1 MEGAASAEK
10 RSVEDFRVRV
20 HGGPHPLRAGSEG
33 AATTFGRDDAGWA
46 PRPPDDAN
54 ASRRIVAHFDV
65 DAFYSQVE
73 ELRDPRLRGRPMAV
87 TQKFLIVTANYAAR
101 SAGLKKLMS
110 LTKAKALCPEVALV
124 SGEDLTPY
132 RACAKK
138 VRAALE
144 RFGTCEKLGLDE
156 CWVDLTAEVDRRI
169 AAGGPASDP
178 PLVGHRHSST
188 HVVESDNAHRPTD
201 IRAVDPGRT
210 NDDAASRGVHA
221 PVPPGRCEDGA
232 DPVGMDPVGMDPD
245 VWDPD
250 VADPDM
256 LERRLRVGAA
266 IAAEARDAVRSATG
280 LRMSAGIAHNKML
293 AKLASGL
300 HKPDDQTTLPAS
312 HAAGT
317 VSPLPV
323 RALPCVGRGAE
334 RELLDRGVRTA
345 ADLRRVTGSKVCEW
359 LGPRVGRR
367 VHDAAWGVDREE
379 VAPKPPPAFVTC
391 EDSFRSC
398 TTWDAVDAVLRV
410 IAPDLVA
417 RMDEEYEDEV
427 ERTVA
432 AGALIPAGRAAR
444 TLTVKWRDVK
454 GGKGTGWSRSS
465 ASTAM
470 PTLANDRS
478 IDATRR
484 ADALRE
490 AATRVLSSELARG
503 FDLRALNVGA
513 GNFEPK
519 AADPRE
525 QPGVQVGSSGIDVGT
540 GRAAHGSAFAAM
552 NARRDYDRGGGR
564 MSKTEERA
572 LSERER
578 GLGGGG
584 LGGGLGGGG
593 LGGGESSDV
602 FAEPLRERDEDDE
615 DGDSFY
621 ADLADVQRSS
631 AMPSI
636 GRVQSL
642 VPRKRR
648 AEQASLL
655 SFFKGPSKR

>member
-110 LTKAKALCPEVALV
+110 TTKAKALCPEVALV

-210 NDDAASRGVHA
+210 NDDGTSRGVHA
-221 PVPPGRCEDGA
+221 PVPTSGRCEDGA
-232 DPVGMDPVGMDPD
+232 DPVGMDPVGMDQ
-245 VWDPD
+245 D

-266 IAAEARDAVRSATG
+266 IAAEARDAVRTIRGKYLS
-280 LRMSAGIAHNKML
+280 
-293 AKLASGL
+293 
-300 HKPDDQTTLPAS
+300 DD
-312 HAAGT
+312 
-317 VSPLPV
+317 PV
-323 RALPCVGRGAE
+323 RDGNKDVVG
-334 RELLDRGVRTA
+334 
-345 ADLRRVTGSKVCEW
+345 GS
-359 LGPRVGRR
+359 G
-367 VHDAAWGVDREE
+367 
-379 VAPKPPPAFVTC
+379 
-391 EDSFRSC
+391 SRSC
-398 TTWDAVDAVLRV
+398 GYV
-410 IAPDLVA
+410 
-417 RMDEEYEDEV
+417 
-427 ERTVA
+427 
-432 AGALIPAGRAAR
+432 
-444 TLTVKWRDVK
+444 
-454 GGKGTGWSRSS
+454 
-465 ASTAM
+465 
-470 PTLANDRS
+470 
-478 IDATRR
+478 
-484 ADALRE
+484 
-490 AATRVLSSELARG
+490 
-503 FDLRALNVGA
+503 
-513 GNFEPK
+513 
-519 AADPRE
+519 
-525 QPGVQVGSSGIDVGT
+525 
-540 GRAAHGSAFAAM
+540 
-552 NARRDYDRGGGR
+552 RGGGD
-564 MSKTEERA
+564 RA
-572 LSERER
+572 GTRRPCWLIARKFTAR
-578 GLGGGG
+578 AGRRIGK
-584 LGGGLGGGG
+584 
-593 LGGGESSDV
+593 
-602 FAEPLRERDEDDE
+602 FAATAV
-615 DGDSFY
+615 GY
-621 ADLADVQRSS
+621 
-631 AMPSI
+631 
-636 GRVQSL
+636 
-642 VPRKRR
+642 
-648 AEQASLL
+648 
-655 SFFKGPSKR
+655 

>member
-101 SAGLKKLMS
+101 SAGLKKLMRID
-110 LTKAKALCPEVALV
+110 KAKALCPEVALV

-188 HVVESDNAHRPTD
+188 HVVESDNAHRPMD

-210 NDDAASRGVHA
+210 NDASRGVHA
-221 PVPPGRCEDGA
+221 PVPPDRCEDGA
-232 DPVGMDPVGMDPD
+232 DPD
-245 VWDPD
+245 VADPD
-250 VADPDM
+250 VADPDAADPAR
-256 LERRLRVGAA
+256 ERRLRVGAA
-266 IAAEARDAVRSATG
+266 IAAEARDAVWSATG

-293 AKLASGL
+293 AKLVSGL

-312 HAAGT
+312 HAAMT

-323 RALPCVGRGAE
+323 GALPGVGRGAE

-359 LGPRVGRR
+359 LGPRVGRK

-391 EDSFRSC
+391 EDSFRHC

-427 ERTVA
+427 ERTVG

-465 ASTAM
+465 ASTTM

-525 QPGVQVGSSGIDVGT
+525 QPGVPAGSSGSSGIDVGT

-578 GLGGGG
+578 GLGGGVV
-584 LGGGLGGGG
+584 GGGLGGGVF
-593 LGGGESSDV
+593 GGESSDV
-602 FAEPLRERDEDDE
+602 FAEPLREQDEDDE

>member
-1 MEGAASAEK
+1 MEGVASAEK

-33 AATTFGRDDAGWA
+33 AATTFGRDDAGRA

-110 LTKAKALCPEVALV
+110 TTKAKALCPEVALI

-178 PLVGHRHSST
+178 PLVGHRHSSER
-188 HVVESDNAHRPTD
+188 VVESDNAHRPMD
-201 IRAVDPGRT
+201 IRAVDPERT
-210 NDDAASRGVHA
+210 NAGRGVHA
-221 PVPPGRCEDGA
+221 PVPPGCDDGADPVDADPVDADTDGA
-232 DPVGMDPVGMDPD
+232 DPVGVNPARD
-245 VWDPD
+245 
-250 VADPDM
+250 
-256 LERRLRVGAA
+256 RRLRVGAA

-293 AKLASGL
+293 AKLVSGL

-323 RALPCVGRGAE
+323 RALPGVGHGAE
-334 RELLDRGVRTA
+334 RELVERGVRTA
-345 ADLRRVTGSKVCEW
+345 ADLRRVTRSEVCEW
-359 LGPRVGRR
+359 LGPRVGRK

-410 IAPDLVA
+410 IAPDLVV

-465 ASTAM
+465 ASTTM

-490 AATRVLSSELARG
+490 AATRVLRSELTRG

-519 AADPRE
+519 AADPRKR
-525 QPGVQVGSSGIDVGT
+525 PGVQAGSSGIDVGT
-540 GRAAHGSAFAAM
+540 DRAHGSAFAAM
-552 NARRDYDRGGGR
+552 NARRDYDRPGGGR

-584 LGGGLGGGG
+584 GVFGGGSGGG
-593 LGGGESSDV
+593 GGGESSDV
-602 FAEPLRERDEDDE
+602 FTEPLREQDEDEE

-642 VPRKRR
+642 VPRKRG

>member
-110 LTKAKALCPEVALV
+110 TTKAKALCPEVALV

-201 IRAVDPGRT
+201 IRAVDPERTTTGPVAASMPPSPRVGARMERDGPGCDGPGRVGPGHVGAAAQGRRGDRRGGQGRGAKRDRPS
-210 NDDAASRGVHA
+210 NVRRHRAQQDARQAGVGSAQAGRSDDAARVARGGDGVAASRQGPA
-221 PVPPGRCEDGA
+221 GRRA
-232 DPVGMDPVGMDPD
+232 
-245 VWDPD
+245 
-250 VADPDM
+250 
-256 LERRLRVGAA
+256 RRG
-266 IAAEARDAVRSATG
+266 E
-280 LRMSAGIAHNKML
+280 
-293 AKLASGL
+293 
-300 HKPDDQTTLPAS
+300 
-312 HAAGT
+312 
-317 VSPLPV
+317 
-323 RALPCVGRGAE
+323 
-334 RELLDRGVRTA
+334 ELLDRGVRTA

-359 LGPRVGRR
+359 LGPRVGRK

-465 ASTAM
+465 ASTTM

-490 AATRVLSSELARG
+490 AATRVLRSELARG

-525 QPGVQVGSSGIDVGT
+525 QPGVQVGSSGSSGIDVGT

-552 NARRDYDRGGGR
+552 NARRDYDRGGG
-564 MSKTEERA
+564 A
-572 LSERER
+572 
-578 GLGGGG
+578 
-584 LGGGLGGGG
+584 
-593 LGGGESSDV
+593 
-602 FAEPLRERDEDDE
+602 DE
-615 DGDSFY
+615 
-621 ADLADVQRSS
+621 
-631 AMPSI
+631 
-636 GRVQSL
+636 
-642 VPRKRR
+642 
-648 AEQASLL
+648 
-655 SFFKGPSKR
+655 

>member
-33 AATTFGRDDAGWA
+33 AATTFGRDDAGRA

-110 LTKAKALCPEVALV
+110 TTKAKALCPEVALV

-178 PLVGHRHSST
+178 PLIGHRHSSE
-188 HVVESDNAHRPTD
+188 HVVESDNAHRPMD
-201 IRAVDPGRT
+201 IRAVDPERT
-210 NDDAASRGVHA
+210 NASDGVHH
-221 PVPPGRCEDGA
+221 PVPPRCEDGA
-232 DPVGMDPVGMDPD
+232 DPDANPD
-245 VWDPD
+245 VSDP
-250 VADPDM
+250 AR
-256 LERRLRVGAA
+256 ERRLRVGAA

-293 AKLASGL
+293 AKLVSGL
-300 HKPDDQTTLPAS
+300 HKPDDQTTLPAGV
-312 HAAGT
+312 AAKL

-323 RALPCVGRGAE
+323 RALPGVGHGAE
-334 RELLDRGVRTA
+334 RTLVHRGVRTA
-345 ADLRRVTGSKVCEW
+345 ADLRRVTRSEVCEW
-359 LGPRVGRR
+359 LGPRVGRK

-410 IAPDLVA
+410 IAPDLVV

-465 ASTAM
+465 ASTTM

-478 IDATRR
+478 IDAKRR

-490 AATRVLSSELARG
+490 AATRVLRSELTRG

-519 AADPRE
+519 AVTLNKR
-525 QPGVQVGSSGIDVGT
+525 PGVEAGCVSGSSGIDVGT
-540 GRAAHGSAFAAM
+540 GRAAPHGSAFAAM

-578 GLGGGG
+578 GLGGGVF
-584 LGGGLGGGG
+584 GGGLNGG
-593 LGGGESSDV
+593 GGGESSDV
-602 FAEPLRERDEDDE
+602 FAEPLREQDEDEE

-642 VPRKRR
+642 VPRKRG

>member
-110 LTKAKALCPEVALV
+110 TTKAKALCPEVALV

-188 HVVESDNAHRPTD
+188 HVVESDNAHRPMD

-210 NDDAASRGVHA
+210 NDASRGVHA
-221 PVPPGRCEDGA
+221 PVPLGRCEDGA
-232 DPVGMDPVGMDPD
+232 DPDVVDPD
-245 VWDPD
+245 VVDPD
-250 VADPDM
+250 GAEDPAR
-256 LERRLRVGAA
+256 ERRLRVGAA
-266 IAAEARDAVRSATG
+266 IAAEARDAVRSATS

-293 AKLASGL
+293 AKLVSGL
-300 HKPDDQTTLPAS
+300 HKPDDQTTLPAGVAS
-312 HAAGT
+312 DL
-317 VSPLPV
+317 VSRLPV
-323 RALPCVGRGAE
+323 RALPGVGHGAE
-334 RELLDRGVRTA
+334 RTLAHHRVRTA
-345 ADLRRVTGSKVCEW
+345 ADLRRVTRSVVCEW
-359 LGPRVGRR
+359 LGRRVGRK

-379 VAPKPPPAFVTC
+379 VAPKPAPNFVTC

-444 TLTVKWRDVK
+444 TLTVKWRDVE

-465 ASTAM
+465 ASTTM

-519 AADPRE
+519 AADHRE
-525 QPGVQVGSSGIDVGT
+525 RPGVQAGSSGSSGIDVGT

-578 GLGGGG
+578 GLGGGVFG
-584 LGGGLGGGG
+584 VVSGGGVF
-593 LGGGESSDV
+593 GGESSDV

-642 VPRKRR
+642 VPRKRG

>member
-33 AATTFGRDDAGWA
+33 AATTFGRDDDAGWA
-46 PRPPDDAN
+46 PRPPVDAN

-110 LTKAKALCPEVALV
+110 TTKAKALCPEVALV

-178 PLVGHRHSST
+178 PLVGHRHSSE
-188 HVVESDNAHRPTD
+188 HVVESDNAHRPMD
-201 IRAVDPGRT
+201 IRAVDPERT
-210 NDDAASRGVHA
+210 NASDGVHH
-221 PVPPGRCEDGA
+221 PVPPRCEDGA
-232 DPVGMDPVGMDPD
+232 DPDANPD
-245 VWDPD
+245 VSDP
-250 VADPDM
+250 AR
-256 LERRLRVGAA
+256 ERRLRVGAA

-293 AKLASGL
+293 AKLVSGL
-300 HKPDDQTTLPAS
+300 HKPDDQTTLPAGV
-312 HAAGT
+312 AAKL

-323 RALPCVGRGAE
+323 RALPGVGHGAE
-334 RELLDRGVRTA
+334 RTLVHRGVRTA
-345 ADLRRVTGSKVCEW
+345 ADLRRVTRSEVCEW
-359 LGPRVGRR
+359 LGPRVGRK

-379 VAPKPPPAFVTC
+379 VAPKPAPNFVTC

-398 TTWDAVDAVLRV
+398 TTWSSVDAVLAV

-427 ERTVA
+427 ERTVG

-444 TLTVKWRDVK
+444 TLTVKWRDVGP

-465 ASTAM
+465 ASTTM

-478 IDATRR
+478 IDAKRR

-490 AATRVLSSELARG
+490 AATRVLRSELTRG

-519 AADPRE
+519 AVTLNKR
-525 QPGVQVGSSGIDVGT
+525 PGVEAGCVSGSSGIDVGT
-540 GRAAHGSAFAAM
+540 GRAAPHGSAFAAM

-578 GLGGGG
+578 GLGGGVF
-584 LGGGLGGGG
+584 GGGLNGG
-593 LGGGESSDV
+593 GGGESSDV
-602 FAEPLRERDEDDE
+602 FAEPLREQDEDEE

-642 VPRKRR
+642 VPRKRG